1 MNGLGTNIKAIL
13 DSYVD
18 NKTGK
23 GKYMEDPNVYVRR
36 IANLFLDQLKEIQN
50 SINLIQYSISN
61 EQQERAMY
69 ELGLLTYDFR
79 VVIGII
85 QNVLG
90 D

>member
-23 GKYMEDPNVYVRR
+23 GKYMEDPNEYVRR
-36 IANLFLDQLKEIQN
+36 IAKLFLDELEPTKN
-50 SINLIQYSISN
+50 SIDLIHNLITD
-61 EQQERAMY
+61 EQRARAMY

-79 VVIGII
+79 VLIKVIE
-85 QNVLG
+85 NVLE